1 METVTKIVPI
11 ALTLII
17 FVTPIIFVILFMS
30 ITLKMYGIKLIPTL
44 NRKINL

>member
-17 FVTPIIFVILFMS
+17 FVTPIIFVILFKKS
-30 ITLKMYGIKLIPTL
+30 
-44 NRKINL
+44 N